1 MPDQRQRWFYLSAS
15 AASSISGRAH
25 HLTLKRTKT
34 ACGMKLPDIYARWW
48 KTPAEMKPDRC
59 PDCLLAL
66 KRRKKSS
73 A

>member
-1 MPDQRQRWFYLSAS
+1 
-15 AASSISGRAH
+15 
-25 HLTLKRTKT
+25 
-34 ACGMKLPDIYARWW
+34 MKLPDIYARWW